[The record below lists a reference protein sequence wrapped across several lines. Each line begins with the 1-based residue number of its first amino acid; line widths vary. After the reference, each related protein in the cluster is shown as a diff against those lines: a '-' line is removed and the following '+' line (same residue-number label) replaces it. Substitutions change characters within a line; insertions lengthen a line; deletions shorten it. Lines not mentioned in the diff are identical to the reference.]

1 MANAT
6 ITTKGQVTIP
16 KEIRDYLNLGTGS
29 KVDFIIDENGIV
41 KLIPL
46 NIPIQKL
53 SGILH
58 RQGIKATT
66 LEEMEQIISEAASD
80 WTWYKYY
87 RRYMKIHNEHK
98 LNLGLAHD
106 NLD

>member
-29 KVDFIIDENGIV
+29 KVDFVIDENGIV

-58 RQGIKATT
+58 RKGMKAIT
-66 LEEMEQIISEAASD
+66 LEEIEEIIGEAASD
-80 WTWYKYY
+80 WT
-87 RRYMKIHNEHK
+87 
-98 LNLGLAHD
+98 
-106 NLD
+106 

>member
-1 MANAT
+1 MTSAT

-16 KEIRDYLNLGTGS
+16 KEIRDYLNLDTGS
-29 KVDFIIDENGIV
+29 KVDFVIDENGIV

-58 RQGIKATT
+58 RKGMKATT

-80 WTWYKYY
+80 WT
-87 RRYMKIHNEHK
+87 
-98 LNLGLAHD
+98 
-106 NLD
+106 